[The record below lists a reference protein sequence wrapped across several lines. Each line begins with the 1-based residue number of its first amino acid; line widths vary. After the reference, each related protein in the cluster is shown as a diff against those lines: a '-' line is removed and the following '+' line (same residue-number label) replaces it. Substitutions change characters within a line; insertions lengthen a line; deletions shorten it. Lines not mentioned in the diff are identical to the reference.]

1 MKPTKSKS
9 LQMKVTKMT
18 DQFQDL
24 AALIADEEK
33 AASAHAIG
41 QRIIAIEGQ
50 PDGPIRARIFAAAML
65 IGASELWAQL
75 EDGARVAAQLRRLA
89 DRFEAACQPR
99 H

>member
-1 MKPTKSKS
+1 MKETD
-9 LQMKVTKMT
+9 MT

-41 QRIIAIEGQ
+41 QRIAAIEAQ

-75 EDGARVAAQLRRLA
+75 EDGATVAHQLRRLA
-89 DRFEAACQPR
+89 DRFDGIGQPR

>member
-1 MKPTKSKS
+1 MKATD
-9 LQMKVTKMT
+9 MT

-24 AALIADEEK
+24 TALIAEEEK

-50 PDGPIRARIFAAAML
+50 PDGPIRARIFAAVML
-65 IGASELWAQL
+65 IGAAELWAQL
-75 EDGARVAAQLRRLA
+75 EDGETVAHQLRRLA
-89 DRFEAACQPR
+89 DRFDGIGQPR